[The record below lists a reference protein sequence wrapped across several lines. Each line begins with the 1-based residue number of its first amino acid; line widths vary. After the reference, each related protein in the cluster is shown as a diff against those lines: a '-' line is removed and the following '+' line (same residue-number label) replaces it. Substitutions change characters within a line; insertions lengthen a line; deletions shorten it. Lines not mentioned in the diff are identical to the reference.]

1 MYTLSFTMLIKYAII
16 NVLIWVRCKCAP
28 MRQENAYKIKL
39 LKLLEILRQDSD
51 EEHYIGTPEI
61 LEKLA
66 AMGIVCDRR
75 TLYGDIEVLNSYG
88 YEVICEKSPGKPNR
102 YCVADRSFN
111 VPELRILMDAVQA
124 SSFITPKKTEELVDK
139 IANLG
144 GSHRAELLRSNIV
157 KFNTTKSA
165 NESIFYSISEI
176 NAAIENG
183 KKVSF
188 EYFDF
193 NEKHER
199 VYRRSGRRYYVNPL
213 ATIYDD
219 NNYYLICYYAKHE
232 GVVHYRIDRMD
243 HVEMVVNQP
252 IDAYKGNLIDL
263 KHHKKTL
270 FGMFQGEEQE
280 VEFIADKNLLDVVFD
295 VFGESVEIVVE
306 NETTIRFKAAVQLSP
321 TFFGWC
327 LSFGDK
333 LQVAGPN
340 DVVARVIEYIQ
351 LLNQGYKG
359 EN

>member
-1 MYTLSFTMLIKYAII
+1 
-16 NVLIWVRCKCAP
+16 
-28 MRQENAYKIKL
+28 MRQENAFKIRL
-39 LKLLEILRQDSD
+39 IKLLEILRQHSD
-51 EEHYIGTPEI
+51 EDNYMSTNEI
-61 LEKLA
+61 IERLA
-66 AMGIVCDRR
+66 AIGIVCDRR
-75 TLYGDIEVLNSYG
+75 TLYKDVELLNESG
-88 YEVICEKSPGKPNR
+88 YEVLCEKSPGKPNG

-111 VPELRILMDAVQA
+111 VSELRILMDAVQA

-144 GSHRAELLRSNIV
+144 GSHRAELLQSNIV
-157 KFNTTKSA
+157 KFNTTKSI
-165 NESIFYSISEI
+165 NENIFYSISEI

-199 VYRRSGRRYYVNPL
+199 VYRRNGKRYYVNPL

-219 NNYYLICYYAKHE
+219 DNYYLICYYGKYE

-252 IDAYKGNLIDL
+252 IDLYKGDPIDL
-263 KHHKKTL
+263 QHHKKTL

-280 VEFIADKNLLDVVFD
+280 VEFIADKSLLDVIFD
-295 VFGESVEIVVE
+295 VFGDAVKLEPDRGDAV
-306 NETTIRFKAAVQLSP
+306 RFKVSVQLSP
-321 TFFGWC
+321 TFYGWC

-333 LQVAGPN
+333 LQVVGP
-340 DVVARVIEYIQ
+340 DEVVKKIKEELE
-351 LLNQGYKG
+351 LLIHSYCLRFYDSKN
-359 EN
+359 